1 MSENDKFVFESLQ
14 DTAAIGNTLKSLIE
28 GIENGRISLATN
40 GDEIVLHPSGLIK
53 VTVKARKKPQS
64 SKLSIK
70 LAWKD
75 ETTDEATSQ
84 TGMIIDAG

>member
-1 MSENDKFVFESLQ
+1 MPDNDKFVFESLQ
-14 DTAAIGNTLKSLIE
+14 DTTAIGNTLRSLIE
-28 GIENGRISLATN
+28 GIESGRISLATN
-40 GDEIVLHPSGLIK
+40 GDEIVLHPCGLIK

-75 ETTDEATSQ
+75 ETLDEGTLEN
-84 TGMIIDAG
+84 GMTIDAG